1 MAEITAALVKELRER
16 TGQGMMECKKALVAA
31 GGDIEK
37 AIDDMRASGAIKAA
51 KKAGN
56 VAAEG
61 AIAARVEGGRGLLIE
76 VNSQTDFLALQ
87 DDFKAFVKESLD
99 EAFAQKLTEAAPLIA
114 SRESAR
120 EALVAKC
127 GENVNIRR
135 LARAEGDVVGAY
147 LHGHRIGV
155 LVVLK
160 GGNEELAKHVAMH
173 VAASNPAVLS
183 PSDVSEE
190 LIAKEKEI
198 FLQLN
203 AEKIAGKPEN
213 IVENMVKGRIAKF
226 LAEASLVEQ
235 PFVKDP
241 EVISTITYRELRE
254 LSYMGATVLHEDSIF
269 PLRQE
274 GIPIHVLN
282 TNAPQDPGTMIVENT
297 CSKPK
302 FTITGIA
309 GKKGFASITVEKS
322 MMNTEIGF
330 GRKVLGVF
338 EDNNLSFEHMPSGID
353 TMTVFVHQN
362 EFAEKEQQV
371 IAGLHR
377 AVQPDSIDLE
387 SDLALIAVVGRGMRR
402 TRGTAGR
409 IFSALAHA
417 HVNVKMIDQGSSELN
432 IIIGVENRDFETA
445 IKAIYDIFVVAQI

>member
-56 VAAEG
+56 IAAEG
-61 AIAARVEGGRGLLIE
+61 SIAVRVEGGRGVIIE

-87 DDFKAFVKESLD
+87 DDFKAFVKESID
-99 EAFAQKLTEAAPLIA
+99 EAFEKNLTDAAPLIA

-135 LARAEGDVVGAY
+135 LAAVSGETVGAY

-160 GGNEELAKHVAMH
+160 GGNDELAKHVAMH
-173 VAASNPAVLS
+173 IAASNPAVVS
-183 PSDVSEE
+183 PDQVSEE
-190 LIAKEKEI
+190 LVAKEKEI

-235 PFVKDP
+235 AFIMDP
-241 EVISTITYRELRE
+241 EVKVGDLVKKA
-254 LSYMGATVLHEDSIF
+254 GAEVVSFVRYEVG
-269 PLRQE
+269 E
-274 GIPIHVLN
+274 GIEKAETDFAAEV
-282 TNAPQDPGTMIVENT
+282 AAQVAA
-297 CSKPK
+297 SK
-302 FTITGIA
+302 
-309 GKKGFASITVEKS
+309 
-322 MMNTEIGF
+322 
-330 GRKVLGVF
+330 
-338 EDNNLSFEHMPSGID
+338 
-353 TMTVFVHQN
+353 Q
-362 EFAEKEQQV
+362 
-371 IAGLHR
+371 
-377 AVQPDSIDLE
+377 
-387 SDLALIAVVGRGMRR
+387 
-402 TRGTAGR
+402 
-409 IFSALAHA
+409 
-417 HVNVKMIDQGSSELN
+417 
-432 IIIGVENRDFETA
+432 
-445 IKAIYDIFVVAQI
+445 

>member
-56 VAAEG
+56 IAAEG
-61 AIAARVEGGRGLLIE
+61 SIAVRVEGGRGVIIE

-99 EAFAQKLTEAAPLIA
+99 EAFDKNLTDAAPLIA

-135 LARAEGDVVGAY
+135 LTAVSGETVGAY

-160 GGNEELAKHVAMH
+160 GGNDELAKHVAMH
-173 VAASNPAVLS
+173 IAASNPAVVS
-183 PSDVSEE
+183 PDQVSEE
-190 LIAKEKEI
+190 LVAKEKEI

-235 PFVKDP
+235 AFIMDP
-241 EVISTITYRELRE
+241 EVKVGDLVKKA
-254 LSYMGATVLHEDSIF
+254 GAEVVSFVRYEVG
-269 PLRQE
+269 E
-274 GIPIHVLN
+274 GIEKAETDFAAEV
-282 TNAPQDPGTMIVENT
+282 AAQVAA
-297 CSKPK
+297 SK
-302 FTITGIA
+302 
-309 GKKGFASITVEKS
+309 
-322 MMNTEIGF
+322 
-330 GRKVLGVF
+330 
-338 EDNNLSFEHMPSGID
+338 
-353 TMTVFVHQN
+353 Q
-362 EFAEKEQQV
+362 
-371 IAGLHR
+371 
-377 AVQPDSIDLE
+377 
-387 SDLALIAVVGRGMRR
+387 
-402 TRGTAGR
+402 
-409 IFSALAHA
+409 
-417 HVNVKMIDQGSSELN
+417 
-432 IIIGVENRDFETA
+432 
-445 IKAIYDIFVVAQI
+445 

>member
-51 KKAGN
+51 KKSGN
-56 VAAEG
+56 IAAEG
-61 AIAARVEGGRGLLIE
+61 SIAVRVEGGRGLIIE

-99 EAFAQKLTEAAPLIA
+99 EAFEQKLTEVAPLIA
-114 SRESAR
+114 SREPAR

-135 LARAEGDVVGAY
+135 LSAVEGEVVGAY

-155 LVVLK
+155 LVTLK
-160 GGNEELAKHVAMH
+160 GGDAELAKDIAMH

-183 PSDVSEE
+183 PADVSEE

-203 AEKIAGKPEN
+203 ADKIAGKPEN
-213 IVENMVKGRIAKF
+213 IVQNMIKGRINKF

-241 EVISTITYRELRE
+241 EVKVGDLAKKA
-254 LSYMGATVLHEDSIF
+254 GAEIVSFVRYEVG
-269 PLRQE
+269 E
-274 GIPIHVLN
+274 GIEKAEVDFAAEVAAQVAA
-282 TNAPQDPGTMIVENT
+282 T
-297 CSKPK
+297 
-302 FTITGIA
+302 
-309 GKKGFASITVEKS
+309 KK
-322 MMNTEIGF
+322 
-330 GRKVLGVF
+330 
-338 EDNNLSFEHMPSGID
+338 
-353 TMTVFVHQN
+353 
-362 EFAEKEQQV
+362 
-371 IAGLHR
+371 
-377 AVQPDSIDLE
+377 
-387 SDLALIAVVGRGMRR
+387 
-402 TRGTAGR
+402 
-409 IFSALAHA
+409 
-417 HVNVKMIDQGSSELN
+417 
-432 IIIGVENRDFETA
+432 
-445 IKAIYDIFVVAQI
+445 